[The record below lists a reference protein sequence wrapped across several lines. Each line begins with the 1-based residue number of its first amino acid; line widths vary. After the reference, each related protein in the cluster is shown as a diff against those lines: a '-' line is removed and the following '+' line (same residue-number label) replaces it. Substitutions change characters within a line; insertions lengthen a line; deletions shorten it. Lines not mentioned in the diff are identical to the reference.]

1 MAYKLGITGG
11 IGSGKSGLSSFL
23 RVMGIPVYDC
33 DREAR
38 RLMISNPA
46 IRQGLET
53 LVGTDVYLPDNTLNR
68 RLLADFMFGHAER
81 VKAVNTLVHPV
92 VRDDFRQWTASSK
105 ASLVAVESAILFEA
119 GMRDDVDAVA
129 LVYTP
134 LAERLERTIAR
145 DRATEEAVRARLA
158 SQMSDEEKLP
168 LVDFIIYNA
177 ETDAIIPQTLEI
189 LDRILTISENA
200 MNHTQNRDS

>member
-1 MAYKLGITGG
+1 
-11 IGSGKSGLSSFL
+11 
-23 RVMGIPVYDC
+23 MGIPVYDC